1 MMVRTLHSTATAVLV
16 VPAVGLEVEGG
27 ELAVEAELDVVSAVG
42 VVVVNAVVVDGVRN
56 VVVVVSSE
64 DESTSEGAT
73 ATGLSPT

>member
-1 MMVRTLHSTATAVLV
+1 M
-16 VPAVGLEVEGG
+16 EGG